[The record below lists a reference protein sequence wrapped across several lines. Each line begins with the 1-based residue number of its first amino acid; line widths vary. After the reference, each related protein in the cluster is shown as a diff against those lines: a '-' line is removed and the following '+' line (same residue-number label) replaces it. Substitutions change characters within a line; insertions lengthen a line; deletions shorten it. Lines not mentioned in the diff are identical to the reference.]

1 MKSLEKSSHVPILKY
16 TSSDMYFYKI
26 KLKQIYTSKLIN
38 EKVMNHKL
46 YSLAV
51 VLNKIDIEQL

>member
-46 YSLAV
+46 YS
-51 VLNKIDIEQL
+51 